1 MEETLQ
7 FEKWKPQW
15 CQHFAYKVIMEEKK
29 ADQRNFNLFDPTDEA
44 SVMKLRHWSCR
55 KEYADMCP
63 KQMCTDCK
71 KAEMDEN
78 LT

>member
-1 MEETLQ
+1 MEER
-7 FEKWKPQW
+7 
-15 CQHFAYKVIMEEKK
+15 K

-71 KAEMDEN
+71 KAEMDEK